1 MSVVVSYTCV
11 TSNNRSIG
19 PIEFAFALSF
29 LVVVPH
35 VELRIECRITFDF
48 TCSDVYRFVDELVEA
63 IIRGGVFLEAIP
75 QTLKISNDK
84 GILIVGSVFVVVTV
98 HVIGQ
103 IPWVKVG
110 LERVNGFAAG
120 NLTVPPAF
128 IL

>member
-35 VELRIECRITFDF
+35 VELRIEGRITLDF

-63 IIRGGVFLEAIP
+63 KIRGGVFLEAIP